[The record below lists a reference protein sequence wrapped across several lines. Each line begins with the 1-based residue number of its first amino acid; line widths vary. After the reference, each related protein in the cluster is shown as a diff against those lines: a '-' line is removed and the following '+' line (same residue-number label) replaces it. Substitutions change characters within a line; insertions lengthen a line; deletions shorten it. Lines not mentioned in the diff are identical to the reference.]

1 MKKFRGH
8 VPVTC
13 PLIAYSRFVLT
24 LVCWGEFFMD
34 NLIGSFL
41 TVYPILVMMLIG
53 IIVRKAVVVSDA
65 GIKEMNGLIY
75 KLLFPVM
82 MYSNVMAS
90 DFSVSFDMRLIGF
103 TVLLITVLFIVLM
116 LIVPRFVKEDRHRG
130 VMIQGIFRS
139 NFLVFGMSILTS
151 LYGESRLGAAT
162 MLAAITIPYMN
173 ALSVVA
179 LETYRGGKVKP
190 LLILARVMKN
200 PMVVSTLIA
209 FFFKAVGVEPLKDVV
224 NTISKVATPF
234 AIIVIGASLK
244 ISNLRKYKV
253 LLTWGVL
260 SKLFLVPLAIIP
272 ICIALGFRGEQLV
285 AQMCIFAG
293 PCATAS
299 YAMAQQLGGDG
310 DLAGPFVMLTSALCV
325 FSFFIWVFILKA
337 LNLT

>member
-1 MKKFRGH
+1 M
-8 VPVTC
+8 
-13 PLIAYSRFVLT
+13 
-24 LVCWGEFFMD
+24 E
-34 NLIGSFL
+34 NLLSSFQ
-41 TVYPILVMMLIG
+41 TVYPILVLMLVG
-53 IIVRKAVVVSDA
+53 ILVRRAGVVSDS

-75 KLLFPVM
+75 KLFFPVM
-82 MYSNVMAS
+82 MYSNVMSS
-90 DFSVSFDMRLIGF
+90 DFSVSFDVRLIGF
-103 TVLLITVLFIVLM
+103 TVLIITLLFIALM
-116 LIVPRFVKEDRHRG
+116 LIIPRVIMENARRG

-162 MLAAITIPYMN
+162 MLAAVTIPYMN

-179 LETYRGGKVKP
+179 LETYRGGKVNPVK
-190 LLILARVMKN
+190 ILGRVLKN

-209 FFFKAVGVEPLKDVV
+209 LCFKLIGIAPLSGVVKE
-224 NTISKVATPF
+224 ISKVSTPF
-234 AIIVIGASLK
+234 AIIVVGASLK
-244 ISNLRKYKV
+244 ISNLKKYRV

-260 SKLFLVPLAIIP
+260 SKLFLVPLVTLP
-272 ICIALGFRGEQLV
+272 ICVVLGFRDEQLV

-325 FSFFIWVFILKA
+325 VSFFIWVFILKSLHLA
-337 LNLT
+337 